1 MIKQQQVPFWTLL
14 TKRENP
20 VADVKNRE
28 TLGCTEQEMVELRI
42 QREWNKAKNMT
53 AYLSRTDHVTFRDML
68 GRV

>member
-1 MIKQQQVPFWTLL
+1 M
-14 TKRENP
+14 
-20 VADVKNRE
+20 ADVKNRE